1 VNRFEQTR
9 QVLLLEAAAAEL
21 KARAALVRADLA
33 AAARK
38 EHEEQGSAP
47 TWRFQDVGTWTLP
60 LSQQSVY
67 VSNDAALLAWVAD
80 RPGFDPTEAIET
92 TVRLRPWYVAELLR
106 LVQVADGQVID
117 DEGTI
122 VPGLAIRA
130 GGVPGTLSFRAD
142 PLAKVLAGQAAG
154 KLVGELVAGG
164 GPEAPDEAR

>member
-1 VNRFEQTR
+1 MNRFEQTR
-9 QVLLLEAAAAEL
+9 HVLLLEAAAAEL
-21 KARAALVRADLA
+21 EARAALVRADLA

-67 VSNDAALLAWVAD
+67 VSNDAALLAWVKESPASD
-80 RPGFDPTEAIET
+80 TAEIVET
-92 TVRLRPWYVAELLR
+92 VERLKPWYVAELLR

-122 VPGLAIRA
+122 VPGLAIRP
-130 GGVPGTLSFRAD
+130 GGVPGTLAFRAD
-142 PLAKVLAGQAAG
+142 PLAKVLAGQAAANIADA
-154 KLVGELVAGG
+154 LAAGLG
-164 GPEAPDEAR
+164 IEAPDEAR